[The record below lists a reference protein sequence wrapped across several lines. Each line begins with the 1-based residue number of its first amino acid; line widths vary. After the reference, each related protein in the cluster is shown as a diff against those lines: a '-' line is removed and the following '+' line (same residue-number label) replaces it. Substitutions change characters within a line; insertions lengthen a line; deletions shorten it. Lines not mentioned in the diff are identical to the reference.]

1 MNFQPSPTTGSDLL
15 TETCRRRALV
25 ALAAFALAGC
35 TGVIQRYSVPETRVN
50 TLRPGELQTGGLAFL
65 TPSTV
70 TGQEEDRQT
79 LALLFT
85 EALAAQRKDLRLV
98 PLPEVVSAVNRA
110 RIIDD
115 YQRMYADYRLTGV
128 FDREILQR
136 VAGATGARYLAQL
149 KLARFE
155 QGAKGRFGIFGL
167 SISQT
172 QYANLRIFLQIWDSE
187 DGSVAWEGIDELS
200 YAFETTR
207 ESTVTM
213 RTAAREAAQDLGR
226 RLP

>member
-1 MNFQPSPTTGSDLL
+1 MTPNH
-15 TETCRRRALV
+15 RRRALLATA
-25 ALAAFALAGC
+25 ALTLAGC
-35 TGVIQRYSVPETRVN
+35 TGVTQRYSTPETRIN
-50 TLRPGELQTGGLAFL
+50 TLRKGDLQTGGLAFL

-85 EALAAQRKDLRLV
+85 EALAKERPDLRLV
-98 PLPEVVSAVNRA
+98 PLPELLSAVNRA
-110 RIIDD
+110 QLIDD
-115 YQRMYADYRLTGV
+115 YQHMYADYRLTGV
-128 FDREILQR
+128 FNREILQR
-136 VAGATGARYLAQL
+136 VAEATGTRYLAQI

-155 QGAKGRFGIFGL
+155 QGAKSRFGIFGL
-167 SISQT
+167 NVSQT
-172 QYANLRIFLQIWDSE
+172 QYAIMRMFLQIWDSE

-200 YAFETTR
+200 YSFETTR

-213 RTAAREAAQDLGR
+213 RMAAQEAAKDLGP

>member
-1 MNFQPSPTTGSDLL
+1 MIANSH
-15 TETCRRRALV
+15 RRVFVAAAALM
-25 ALAAFALAGC
+25 LAGC
-35 TGVIQRYSVPETRVN
+35 TGVIQRYSTPETRIN
-50 TLRPGELQTGGLAFL
+50 TLRNGDLKSGGLAFL

-85 EALAAQRKDLRLV
+85 EALAKERPDLRLI
-98 PLPEVVSAVNRA
+98 PLPEVLSAVNRA
-110 RIIDD
+110 HLIDD
-115 YQRMYADYRLTGV
+115 YQHMYADYRLTGV
-128 FDREILQR
+128 FNRAILHQ
-136 VAGATGARYLAQL
+136 VAEATGARYLAQL

-155 QGAKGRFGIFGL
+155 QGAKSRFGIFGL
-167 SISQT
+167 NVSQT
-172 QYANLRIFLQIWDSE
+172 QYAIMRMFLQIWDSE

-200 YAFETTR
+200 YSFETTR

-213 RTAAREAAQDLGR
+213 RMAAQEAARDLGP

>member
-1 MNFQPSPTTGSDLL
+1 MTANFH
-15 TETCRRRALV
+15 RRVVV
-25 ALAAFALAGC
+25 AAAVLMLAGC
-35 TGVIQRYSVPETRVN
+35 TGVIQRYSTPETRIN
-50 TLRPGELQTGGLAFL
+50 TLRSGDLKSGGLAFL

-85 EALAAQRKDLRLV
+85 EALAKERPDLRLV
-98 PLPEVVSAVNRA
+98 PLPEVLSAVNRA
-110 RIIDD
+110 HLIDD
-115 YQRMYADYRLTGV
+115 YQHMYADYRLTGV
-128 FDREILQR
+128 FNRQILHQ
-136 VAGATGARYLAQL
+136 VAEATGARYLAQI

-155 QGAKGRFGIFGL
+155 QGAKSRFGIFGL
-167 SISQT
+167 NVSQT
-172 QYANLRIFLQIWDSE
+172 QYAIMRMFLQIWDSE

-200 YAFETTR
+200 YSFETTR

-213 RTAAREAAQDLGR
+213 RMAAQEAAKDLGP

>member
-1 MNFQPSPTTGSDLL
+1 MIANSH
-15 TETCRRRALV
+15 RRVFV
-25 ALAAFALAGC
+25 AAGVLMLAGC
-35 TGVIQRYSVPETRVN
+35 TGVIQRYSTPETRIN
-50 TLRPGELQTGGLAFL
+50 TLRNGDLKSGGLAFL

-85 EALAAQRKDLRLV
+85 EALAKERPDLRLI
-98 PLPEVVSAVNRA
+98 PLPEVLSAVNRA
-110 RIIDD
+110 HLIDD
-115 YQRMYADYRLTGV
+115 YQHMYADYRLTGV
-128 FDREILQR
+128 FNRAILHQ
-136 VAGATGARYLAQL
+136 VAEATGARYLAQL

-155 QGAKGRFGIFGL
+155 QGAKSRFGIFGL
-167 SISQT
+167 NVSQT
-172 QYANLRIFLQIWDSE
+172 QYAIMRMFLQIWDSE

-200 YAFETTR
+200 YSFETTR

-213 RTAAREAAQDLGR
+213 RMAAQEAARDLGP

>member
-1 MNFQPSPTTGSDLL
+1 MIANPH
-15 TETCRRRALV
+15 RRVFV
-25 ALAAFALAGC
+25 AAGVLMLAGC
-35 TGVIQRYSVPETRVN
+35 TGVIQRYSTPETRIN
-50 TLRPGELQTGGLAFL
+50 TLRNGDLKSGGLAFL

-85 EALAAQRKDLRLV
+85 EALAKERPDLRLI
-98 PLPEVVSAVNRA
+98 PLPEVLSAVNRA
-110 RIIDD
+110 HLIDD
-115 YQRMYADYRLTGV
+115 YQHMYADYRLTGV
-128 FDREILQR
+128 FNRAILHQ
-136 VAGATGARYLAQL
+136 VAEATGARYLAQL

-155 QGAKGRFGIFGL
+155 QGAKSRFGIFGL
-167 SISQT
+167 NVSQT
-172 QYANLRIFLQIWDSE
+172 QYAIMRMFLQIWDSE

-200 YAFETTR
+200 YSFETTR

-213 RTAAREAAQDLGR
+213 RMAAQEAARDLGP

>member
-1 MNFQPSPTTGSDLL
+1 MIANSH
-15 TETCRRRALV
+15 RRVFVAAGALM
-25 ALAAFALAGC
+25 LAGC
-35 TGVIQRYSVPETRVN
+35 TGVIQRYSTPETRIN
-50 TLRPGELQTGGLAFL
+50 TLRNGDLKSGGLAFL

-85 EALAAQRKDLRLV
+85 EALAKERPDLRLI
-98 PLPEVVSAVNRA
+98 PLPEVLSAVNRA
-110 RIIDD
+110 HLIDD
-115 YQRMYADYRLTGV
+115 YQHMYADYRLTGV
-128 FDREILQR
+128 FNRAILHQ
-136 VAGATGARYLAQL
+136 VAEATGARYLAQL

-155 QGAKGRFGIFGL
+155 QGAKSRFGIFGL
-167 SISQT
+167 NVSQT
-172 QYANLRIFLQIWDSE
+172 QYAIMRMFLQIWDSE

-200 YAFETTR
+200 YSFETTR

-213 RTAAREAAQDLGR
+213 RMAAQEAARDLGP